1 MLNICLSSLC
11 GLSLSKAGYFIS
23 PPPTAYFLENL
34 HKNIIFEA
42 PVHFHLNLDNTLKTL
57 LGMAKLG
64 RREQNIAI
72 TQSNPQ
78 AARLNPKL
86 TGVMLRGD
94 ILLPLLF
101 V

>member
-11 GLSLSKAGYFIS
+11 GLSLSKATYSIS
-23 PPPTAYFLENL
+23 PLPTAYFLENL
-34 HKNIIFEA
+34 YKINIFEA
-42 PVHFHLNLDNTLKTL
+42 SVHFHLNLDNMLKTL
-57 LGMAKLG
+57 LAMAELG

-78 AARLNPKL
+78 AARLNPNL
-86 TGVMLRGD
+86 TGIMVHGD